1 MDLVE
6 IAGNP
11 PDRPMVHGCSS
22 VLECKYDPVHSYFHP
37 KIDGESEAFAY
48 ARKNRGVLPL
58 VIAQV
63 DHEDTARIQSRMAIA
78 VKFRRAERGGL
89 PVLVKGIDEQD
100 ITGPC
105 VPFDERGAILTDYPE
120 AIILGRHE
128 ELVANG
134 NDVGIDLDCSDRGF
148 GQIFVAIFRQR
159 SSAESDHLDRPR
171 RGMEEEEAHHL
182 TRIVE
187 YQSVRIV
194 DAHYALDKG
203 PICEE
208 ASHIAQLEDERSVQS
223 TAIDQILIAIV
234 AAISFKMTLFP
245 VVIIK
250 AIEQMAQLG
259 SHPILAMQV
268 GTCFGSLG
276 QVALDVE
283 AFCGSIGHRRDI
295 YSADRAPF
303 PRQW

>member
-203 PICEE
+203 PVCEE

-223 TAIDQILIAIV
+223 AAIDQILIAIV
-234 AAISFKMTLFP
+234 AAISFKMTLIAVE
-245 VVIIK
+245 VVEVIEKMIK
-250 AIEQMAQLG
+250 LA
-259 SHPILAMQV
+259 SRPIVAMQV
-268 GTCFGSLG
+268 LSCLGSAG
-276 QVALDVE
+276 QVGLDFE
-283 AFCGSIGHRRDI
+283 AFCGPICHRRDV
-295 YSADRAPF
+295 YFADRAPVR
-303 PRQW
+303 RQW

>member
-1 MDLVE
+1 MGLVE

-37 KIDGESEAFAY
+37 KIDGESEAFPY

-78 VKFRRAERGGL
+78 VKFRRAEPGGL

-100 ITGPC
+100 ITGPG

-134 NDVGIDLDCSDRGF
+134 NDVGIDLDCRDRGF
-148 GQIFVAIFRQR
+148 GQISVAIFRQR

-171 RGMEEEEAHHL
+171 RGMEEEAPHHL

-223 TAIDQILIAIV
+223 AALDQILIAIV
-234 AAISFKMTLFP
+234 AAISFKMTLFR

-283 AFCGSIGHRRDI
+283 AFCGPTGHRRDV